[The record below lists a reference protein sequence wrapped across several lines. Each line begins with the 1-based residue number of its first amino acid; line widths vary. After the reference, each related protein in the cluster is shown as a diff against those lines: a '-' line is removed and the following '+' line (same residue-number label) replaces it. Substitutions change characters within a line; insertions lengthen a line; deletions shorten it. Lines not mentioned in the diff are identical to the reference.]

1 MELPDDVTSRF
12 ECKMCNY
19 SCTRKSSIL
28 QHYDTDKHKIKLK
41 TASAQ
46 SCNTCA
52 CGKAFELR
60 SSLFNHKKTC
70 KAATALVASDASDTS
85 SSSSMSL
92 TVVENEIAMV
102 TKNAQDITEKN
113 EELMDLKTM
122 VQMLLNDRNTMFDKS
137 HDIMAKNHEMM
148 TKNQEVLREMTQQ
161 NKQLIQTIQ
170 EMTPRIG
177 SNNVVNTTTHNT
189 QFNLNMFLNNECKD
203 AIKLSDFVKTLNI
216 TLTDLEYTKT
226 KGIVEGVG
234 SIIANNLR
242 GMDIHKRPIH
252 CTDAKREIMYVKA
265 DEWIKDEGHAHLRR
279 FIYLTSCYQ
288 TRVIQDWMNAH
299 PGWEV
304 KDSMHTEYQNICKEL
319 YKNIEHDDSAHKK
332 IIKTFIKDM
341 VQLDKQSLMTPLPM
355 P

>member
-1 MELPDDVTSRF
+1 MSEFHCDV
-12 ECKMCNY
+12 CNVA
-19 SCTRKSSIL
+19 CAFKSD
-28 QHYDTDKHKIKLK
+28 YDRHISSQRHIKKENQKDKNLTD
-41 TASAQ
+41 TQ
-46 SCNTCA
+46 CE
-52 CGKAFELR
+52 CGKRYKFA
-60 SSLFNHKKTC
+60 SSLSFHRKTC
-70 KAATALVASDASDTS
+70 SKAQHQMHLVVHHEPVIAPAPAAASELSEFKDMVMTMLQDNRNACTTYCAVVDNMSAIIKDMIPRLGNGNVITNTS
-85 SSSSMSL
+85 
-92 TVVENEIAMV
+92 TN
-102 TKNAQDITEKN
+102 
-113 EELMDLKTM
+113 
-122 VQMLLNDRNTMFDKS
+122 
-137 HDIMAKNHEMM
+137 
-148 TKNQEVLREMTQQ
+148 
-161 NKQLIQTIQ
+161 
-170 EMTPRIG
+170 
-177 SNNVVNTTTHNT
+177 NT
-189 QFNLNMFLNNECKD
+189 QFNLNMFLNEECKD

-265 DEWIKDEGHAHLRR
+265 DEWIKDEGHAHLRH

-304 KDSMHTEYQNICKEL
+304 KDAMHTEYQAICKEL

-341 VQLDKQSLMTPLPM
+341 VQLDKQSLI
-355 P
+355 

>member
-1 MELPDDVTSRF
+1 MQPQTNTNRCEL
-12 ECKMCNY
+12 CNLSFSY
-19 SCTRKSSIL
+19 RS
-28 QHYDTDKHKIKLK
+28 HYDRHLASTGHKKLEMVVDVIDVK
-41 TASAQ
+41 NQCECGKRYKFASSLSFHRKACPKAQQSHQQSHQQQQMQLVVHEPGSQAQ
-46 SCNTCA
+46 STDATQSKEPASELTEFKDMVMTMLQDNRNACTAYCAVVDNMSAIIKDMIPRLGNGNVITNT
-52 CGKAFELR
+52 
-60 SSLFNHKKTC
+60 STN
-70 KAATALVASDASDTS
+70 
-85 SSSSMSL
+85 
-92 TVVENEIAMV
+92 
-102 TKNAQDITEKN
+102 
-113 EELMDLKTM
+113 
-122 VQMLLNDRNTMFDKS
+122 
-137 HDIMAKNHEMM
+137 
-148 TKNQEVLREMTQQ
+148 
-161 NKQLIQTIQ
+161 
-170 EMTPRIG
+170 
-177 SNNVVNTTTHNT
+177 NT
-189 QFNLNMFLNNECKD
+189 QFNLNMFLNEECKD

-216 TLTDLEYTKT
+216 TLSDLEYTKT

-252 CTDAKREIMYVKA
+252 CTDAKRETMYVKA
-265 DEWIKDEGHAHLRR
+265 DEWIKDEGHAHLRH

-341 VQLDKQSLMTPLPM
+341 VQLDKQSLMM